1 MPGGTVKDCLTAI
14 GISPSAL
21 SGAGRLSEEW
31 AQIKKSYFKKVLA
44 SHPDKG
50 GDAAV
55 FRDVQNSFEVLRK
68 IFEAG
73 DVKSFATAGEQ
84 STSEMYKGTKEDFK
98 SASTPSWEY
107 YAEAAKEIYA
117 TYRLELAKSGRSR
130 CMAQGGKKACTEDP
144 PFIEKGCVRI
154 GFMQTTGSYGR
165 WVHLQCWRIPS
176 KIWLGLPNPEKVRD
190 GKKFEKA
197 LLRMNEVSLSG
208 VGELTAAQRKQV
220 VRYAMDKTHWTF
232 GGASEKVRKKSSK
245 PEATAKG
252 RSASDK
258 KTQST
263 ALVVAGKQKESFVI
277 PTPGKGAPKGSLAGQ
292 TFTITGV
299 FPEVGGGQG
308 FNLGKDR
315 VKKMITSFGG
325 KVTSSVSSKTDILVV
340 GKDPGS
346 SKVAKARSN
355 PQTRLLSVH
364 DVKVGI
370 QRGSLE
376 GVGAKTM
383 TIQSFNTAF
392 GQGRK
397 LALANTAARKRPA
410 AASGGVSKARR
421 IT

>member
-1 MPGGTVKDCLTAI
+1 MPGGTIKDCLTAI
-14 GISPSAL
+14 GISLSAL

-31 AQIKKSYFKKVLA
+31 AHIKKAYFKKVLA

-55 FRDVQNSFEVLRK
+55 FRDVQSSFEVLRK
-68 IFEAG
+68 VFEAG

-98 SASTPSWEY
+98 NDSTPSWEY
-107 YAEAAKEIYA
+107 YAEAAKESYA
-117 TYRLELAKSGRSR
+117 TYRLELAKSGRSQ
-130 CMAQGGKKACTEDP
+130 CMASKE
-144 PFIEKGCVRI
+144 FIEKGSVRI

-165 WVHLQCWRIPS
+165 WVRMQCWRVPS
-176 KIWLGLPNPEKVRD
+176 KIWLGLPNPEKVKD
-190 GKKFEKA
+190 GKKFDKA
-197 LLRMNEVSLSG
+197 LRRMNEVSLSG
-208 VGELTAAQRKQV
+208 VGELTKEKRKEV
-220 VRYAMDKTHWTF
+220 VRYVMDKTHWTF
-232 GGASEKVRKKSSK
+232 GGAKDKVKKKSAE
-245 PEATAKG
+245 PEAAAKG
-252 RSASDK
+252 SSASGK
-258 KTQST
+258 KTQSSAASST
-263 ALVVAGKQKESFVI
+263 ALVVASKQKESFVI
-277 PTPGKGAPKGSLAGQ
+277 PMPGKGAAKGSLAGQ

-299 FPEVGGGQG
+299 FPEVGGGYG

-325 KVTSSVSSKTDILVV
+325 KVTSSVSNKTTVLVV

-376 GVGAKTM
+376 GVGAKSM
-383 TIQSFNTAF
+383 AIKSFNTSF

-421 IT
+421 LG